1 MFSKKFMFFGEYH
14 EFFRKESI
22 KQEIYRKI
30 EMVPHMGSSHC
41 FTPTACARWFKGYKK
56 KL

>member
-1 MFSKKFMFFGEYH
+1 MFFGEYH